1 MSIKL
6 NQADRLA
13 AMQLDEAALA
23 ILREVRPL
31 IAQHID
37 AAVTAAYAHF
47 MTFPEVQKVYAK
59 IDMAA
64 AKRSQRE
71 HWMDDVFATTFTE
84 AQLARTI
91 DLCEQRQRSGLALR
105 WFFVFWSVILANL
118 TEAIAPAYRKRP
130 DRLPVI
136 LAACKC
142 VLERMFSNQ
151 KDPMEAEVCEPKSI
165 SLRVLVSKL
174 GLFGY

>member
-64 AKRSQRE
+64 ARRSQRE

-118 TEAIAPAYRKRP
+118 T
-130 DRLPVI
+130 
-136 LAACKC
+136 
-142 VLERMFSNQ
+142 
-151 KDPMEAEVCEPKSI
+151 
-165 SLRVLVSKL
+165 
-174 GLFGY
+174 